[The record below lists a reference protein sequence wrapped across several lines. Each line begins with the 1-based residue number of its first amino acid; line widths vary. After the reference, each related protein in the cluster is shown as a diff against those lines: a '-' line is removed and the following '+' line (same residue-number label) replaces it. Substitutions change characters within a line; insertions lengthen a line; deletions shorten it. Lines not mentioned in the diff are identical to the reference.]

1 MIVNWKEKLSKII
14 TDSGYSD
21 REISAWTNI
30 SPSVISNMKNKKL
43 KTFHVEQ
50 FIKLALLFKKDYKEF
65 ITELYGGEAF
75 DNIDEIDDNKNLSE
89 LGNILKNKYQYEV
102 ITRKSLSKATG
113 LSPVRIN
120 YIVWKEDQSIKI
132 DEIIKIEIA
141 LGIPITTLI
150 KSRFKNIKINNKT
163 KYLKRLKQLRTD

>member
-1 MIVNWKEKLSKII
+1 MVNWKEKLSKII
-14 TDSGYSD
+14 THSSYSD

-43 KTFHVEQ
+43 EAFHVEQ
-50 FIKLALLFKKDYKEF
+50 FIKLALLFEKDYQEF
-65 ITELYGGEAF
+65 ITELYGYEPF
-75 DNIDEIDDNKNLSE
+75 DNIDVIDDNKNLTE
-89 LGNILKNKYQYEV
+89 LGIILKNKYQYEV
-102 ITRKSLSKATG
+102 ITKKSLCKATG
-113 LSPVRIN
+113 LSPARIN
-120 YIVWKEDQSIKI
+120 YIIWKEDQSIKL

-150 KSRFKNIKINNKT
+150 KSRFHNIKINNKT